1 MSICFYGGLL
11 LWRDVFGRPSHPAGK
26 RAGCG
31 GAVAPAGD
39 GPMSRL
45 WGAGLILLMLV
56 GIGLPGPAVAE
67 ADAVRIAQPYG
78 LVYLPSYV
86 AVDRGLIEKHAAAA
100 GLGKVTVSLT
110 RLASG
115 PAGSDMLL
123 AGDADLAM
131 GGFGPALTLWD
142 RTRGAQKVKAMMPL
156 CSSPIFL
163 VSSDPRIHTLRDFTD
178 NDRIAVSAIKVTDQA
193 ITLQMAAAQ
202 EWGWEQRFRLDPLT
216 VAMSN
221 PDGLA
226 AILGGLSEVRNHA
239 TIIPFAVTELE
250 SGKAHLVMTSDEFLE
265 PGSSSVLTYATARF
279 HDGSPKL
286 YAATVAAFEEAIAFI
301 NAHPHEAAEIYV
313 AREPQKRELGWVEAM
328 ITDPKKIV
336 YSATPRGLK
345 QHADFMHRVG
355 TLRTQADSWRDLFW
369 DNMADKAGS

>member
-1 MSICFYGGLL
+1 MAQ
-11 LWRDVFGRPSHPAGK
+11 GRWL
-26 RAGCG
+26 
-31 GAVAPAGD
+31 AVG
-39 GPMSRL
+39 
-45 WGAGLILLMLV
+45 LMLL
-56 GIGLPGPAVAE
+56 GLTTAHRARAE

-86 AVDRGLIEKHAAAA
+86 AIDRGLIEQHAAAA
-100 GLGKVTVSLT
+100 GLGSVKVSLT

-142 RTRGAQKVKAMMPL
+142 RTRGAQKIKAVMPL

-163 VSSDPRIHTLRDFTD
+163 VSADPRIRTLRDFTEA
-178 NDRIAVSAIKVTDQA
+178 DRIAVSAIKVTDQA
-193 ITLQMAAAQ
+193 ITLQMAAAR
-202 EWGWEQRFRLDPLT
+202 EWGWEQRFRLDSLT

-250 SGKAHLVMTSDEFLE
+250 SGKAHLVMTSDDFLE
-265 PGSSSVLTYATARF
+265 PGSSSVLVYGTARF

-301 NAHPHEAAEIYV
+301 NAHPHEAAQIYV
-313 AREPQKRELGWVEAM
+313 AREPQKRDVGWVEAM
-328 ITDPKKIV
+328 ITDPTKIT

-345 QHADFMHRVG
+345 QHADFMHRMG
-355 TLRTQADSWRDLFW
+355 TLRTRPESWKDLFW
-369 DNMADKAGS
+369 DNMADKPGS